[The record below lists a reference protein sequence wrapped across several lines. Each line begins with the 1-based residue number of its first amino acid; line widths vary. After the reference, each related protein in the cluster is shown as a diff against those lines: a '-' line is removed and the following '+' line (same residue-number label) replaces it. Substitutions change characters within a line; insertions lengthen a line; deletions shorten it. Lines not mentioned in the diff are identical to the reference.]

1 MKPVIVLL
9 SIAFAAPAAEV
20 KDPPRPKLP
29 PEVQTIMGLA
39 YASPPEI
46 AADAFLRL
54 AASGKI
60 ADREA
65 KLRLIDQAFDM
76 AASARDRFRR
86 RHIAGAPADSRSG
99 SIDRAARL
107 GLDTLS
113 LRVRA
118 VRAMLELDQTKAREL
133 FSRMETPQP
142 EARSCEDALVFDLTG
157 FYGLLSDL
165 ASRTFSAGERKLEQ
179 HVGLVRPYVLS
190 IASPVEVAPVAR
202 MVRTVNVTPRQRDL
216 LVASFV
222 AALQN
227 VAADGRSFLETAD
240 SVTEEV
246 VQLAEACGKDGL
258 ATDGL
263 KSAFEKYMERQ
274 RGSAQC
280 AGQGA
285 MLDAGAAAPSRAV
298 KLHGYWT
305 SPEAQA
311 LLARGMKLRWGPTGV
326 PNQML
331 TLEERKAAEW
341 QTQLAEALNEM
352 ESWKPAPA
360 ESEADYFH
368 QRCLFY
374 VALVELTP
382 PGVRRDNVIA
392 AFLGFL
398 SNSPI
403 QRESPAEWLARGAEI
418 LSRLR
423 LSGDSDAER
432 LLEAFASSGNPAL
445 ALMARLERLAPQSPL
460 AAPR

>member
-1 MKPVIVLL
+1 MKLVIALL

-29 PEVQTIMGLA
+29 PEAQTIMGLA

-46 AADAFLRL
+46 AADAFLRI

-60 ADREA
+60 AGREA
-65 KLRLIDQAFDM
+65 KLQFIDQAFDM
-76 AASARDRFRR
+76 AASARDRLRR
-86 RHIAGAPADSRSG
+86 RHIAGSPADSRSG

-118 VRAMLELDQTKAREL
+118 VRAMFDLDQTRAREL
-133 FSRMETPQP
+133 FSRMEAPQP
-142 EARSCEDALVFDLTG
+142 EARSCEDALVLDLTG
-157 FYGLLSDL
+157 FFGLLSDL
-165 ASRTFSAGERKLEQ
+165 ANQAFSTGERRLEQ
-179 HVGLVRPYVLS
+179 HVGFVRPYVVS

-202 MVRTVNVTPRQRDL
+202 LVRTLSVTPRQRDL
-216 LVASFV
+216 LLASFV
-222 AALQN
+222 TALQN

-246 VQLAEACGKDGL
+246 VQLAQACEKDGL

-263 KSAFEKYMERQ
+263 KSAFEKYLERQ
-274 RGSAQC
+274 RGSARC
-280 AGQGA
+280 
-285 MLDAGAAAPSRAV
+285 AV
-298 KLHGYWT
+298 KLQSYWT
-305 SPEAQA
+305 SPGAQA
-311 LLARGMKLRWGPTGV
+311 LLVRGLKLRWGPEGV
-326 PNQML
+326 PSRML

-352 ESWKPAPA
+352 ESWKPAPG

-374 VALVELTP
+374 EALVELTP
-382 PGVRRDNVIA
+382 PGARRDNVIA
-392 AFLGFL
+392 GFLGFL

-423 LSGDSDAER
+423 LSGDSGAER
-432 LLEAFASSGNPAL
+432 LLEAFAGSANPAL
-445 ALMARLERLAPQSPL
+445 ALMARLERWAPQSPL
-460 AAPR
+460 APPR

>member
-1 MKPVIVLL
+1 LKPVIVLL
-9 SIAFAAPAAEV
+9 WIAFAAPAAEV

-29 PEVQTIMGLA
+29 PEALAVMGLA
-39 YASPPEI
+39 YAAPPEI
-46 AADAFLRL
+46 AADAFLRI

-60 ADREA
+60 AGREA
-65 KLRLIDQAFDM
+65 KLQLIDQAFDM
-76 AASARDRFRR
+76 AASARDRLRR
-86 RHIAGAPADSRSG
+86 RQVAGAPADSRSG
-99 SIDRAARL
+99 AIDRAARL

-118 VRAMLELDQTKAREL
+118 VRILFDLDQTKAREL
-133 FSRMETPQP
+133 FNRIETPQP
-142 EARSCEDALVFDLTG
+142 EARSCEDALVFDPAG

-165 ASRTFSAGERKLEQ
+165 ANQTFSAGERRLEQ
-179 HVGLVRPYVLS
+179 HVGFIRPYVLS
-190 IASPVEVAPVAR
+190 IASPVEVAPAAR
-202 MVRTVNVTPRQRDL
+202 LVRTVSVTPRQRDL
-216 LVASFV
+216 LLASFV

-246 VQLAEACGKDGL
+246 VQLAEACAKDGL

-263 KSAFEKYMERQ
+263 KSAFETYMERQ

-280 AGQGA
+280 SGQG
-285 MLDAGAAAPSRAV
+285 GAV

-311 LLARGMKLRWGPTGV
+311 LLARGLKLRWGPEGV
-326 PNQML
+326 PGRML

-374 VALVELTP
+374 QALVELTP
-382 PGVRRDNVIA
+382 PGARRDNVVA
-392 AFLGFL
+392 AFLGYL
-398 SNSPI
+398 ANSPT

-423 LSGDSDAER
+423 LSGDSGAER
-432 LLEAFASSGNPAL
+432 LLDAFASSANPAL
-445 ALMARLERLAPQSPL
+445 ALTARLERWAPQSPL

>member
-1 MKPVIVLL
+1 MKLVIALL
-9 SIAFAAPAAEV
+9 SIALAAPAAEV
-20 KDPPRPKLP
+20 EDPPRPKLP
-29 PEVQTIMGLA
+29 PEVQAIMGLA

-65 KLRLIDQAFDM
+65 KRQLIDQAFDM
-76 AASARDRFRR
+76 AGSARDRFRR
-86 RHIAGAPADSRSG
+86 RHITGSPADSRSG

-107 GLDTLS
+107 ALDTLS

-118 VRAMLELDQTKAREL
+118 VRAMLDLDPAKAREL

-142 EARSCEDALVFDLTG
+142 EARSCEDALIFDVTG
-157 FYGLLSDL
+157 FYALLSDL
-165 ASRTFSAGERKLEQ
+165 ANQTFSTGERRLEQ
-179 HVGLVRPYVLS
+179 HVGFVRPYVVS
-190 IASPVEVAPVAR
+190 ISSPVEVAPAAR
-202 MVRTVNVTPRQRDL
+202 LVRTLSATPRQRDL
-216 LVASFV
+216 LLASFV

-240 SVTEEV
+240 GVTEEIE
-246 VQLAEACGKDGL
+246 QLAQACGNDGL

-280 AGQGA
+280 SQG
-285 MLDAGAAAPSRAV
+285 SV
-298 KLHGYWT
+298 KLHDYWT
-305 SPEAQA
+305 TPGAQA
-311 LLARGMKLRWGPTGV
+311 LLARGLKLRWGPEGV
-326 PNQML
+326 PGRML
-331 TLEERKAAEW
+331 TLEERRAAEW

-374 VALVELTP
+374 EALIELTP
-382 PGVRRDNVIA
+382 PGARRDNLVA
-392 AFLGFL
+392 GFLGFL
-398 SNSPI
+398 SSSPI
-403 QRESPAEWLARGAEI
+403 ERESPAEWLARGAEI

-423 LSGDSDAER
+423 QSGDSGAER
-432 LLEAFASSGNPAL
+432 LLDAFAGSANPAL
-445 ALMARLERLAPQSPL
+445 ALTARLERLAPQSPL
-460 AAPR
+460 APPR

>member
-1 MKPVIVLL
+1 LKPVIVLL
-9 SIAFAAPAAEV
+9 SIAFAALAAEV

-29 PEVQTIMGLA
+29 PEAQAIMGLA

-46 AADAFLRL
+46 AADAFLRI
-54 AASGKI
+54 AESGKI
-60 ADREA
+60 ADRES
-65 KLRLIDQAFDM
+65 KLQLIDQAFDM

-86 RHIAGAPADSRSG
+86 RHITGAPADSRSG
-99 SIDRAARL
+99 AIDRAARL

-118 VRAMLELDQTKAREL
+118 VRAMFELNQTRAREL
-133 FSRMETPQP
+133 FSRMEAPQP

-165 ASRTFSAGERKLEQ
+165 ANQAFSTGERKLEQ
-179 HVGLVRPYVLS
+179 HVGFVRPYVVS

-202 MVRTVNVTPRQRDL
+202 LVRTLSVTPRQRDL
-216 LVASFV
+216 LLASFV

-227 VAADGRSFLETAD
+227 VAADVRSFIETAE
-240 SVTEEV
+240 SVSEEV
-246 VQLAEACGKDGL
+246 VQLAQACANDGL

-263 KSAFEKYMERQ
+263 KSAFEKYIERQ

-285 MLDAGAAAPSRAV
+285 V
-298 KLHGYWT
+298 KLHNYWT

-311 LLARGMKLRWGPTGV
+311 LMARGMKLRWGPTGV
-326 PNQML
+326 PSRML
-331 TLEERKAAEW
+331 TLEERKAGEW

-352 ESWKPAPA
+352 ESWKPAPG

-374 VALVELTP
+374 EVLVELTP
-382 PGVRRDNVIA
+382 PGARRDNVIA

-398 SNSPI
+398 SSSPI

-423 LSGDSDAER
+423 MSGDSGAER
-432 LLEAFASSGNPAL
+432 LLDAFASSANPAL
-445 ALMARLERLAPQSPL
+445 ALTARLERLAPQSPL